1 MANIFL
7 TLDTSFS
14 MSKTWIV
21 SLFRGLFAFFD
32 SLIYTLIS
40 WLFRA
45 VFNLANFELYGVYED
60 MMDRVY
66 VILGIFMLFKITV
79 SLITYLADPDKIND
93 KEQGISKLI
102 TRIITVMVMLIGLP
116 TFFSLMTEAQNK
128 ILPVIPRIIINSP
141 TTLSSDDVT
150 GISEKLAT
158 TMLNGFAHVKTGC
171 SNAAISKP
179 FDFLKVVNDS
189 CESADDSN
197 SDAYAYDYL
206 PIVSTITGVIMIY
219 VIFSFCISVA
229 IRAFKLIILRSIS
242 PIPVL
247 SYIDPKA
254 EKDGGAFS
262 TWKKTFFSTWLELF
276 INLGLIYFIIYIID
290 MLLSGDMYKGFFDG
304 VNFLDGVFLLAFLLI
319 GLLMFAKQAPQFI
332 FDALGIKNKGNF
344 TRMLGLGATAIGAGG
359 TVASAIKNRNDYSRE
374 HGGLNAGERL
384 KNIGASLFNG
394 AMSAANGGSAILS
407 ADKPTLRTGFDSQQK
422 YNSNMLSN
430 ISSGIGLGNQIQ
442 AVGTSIL
449 FGTTPLDDMD
459 RQISSA
465 KAKSST
471 AKQLKEYAIGEG
483 KKKTAHIQTD
493 YSVNGHVQHISLDD
507 WNQAVALANSSD
519 GDGYIH
525 FSDGTMVAA
534 ASSLA
539 NKIQGDLEERAGY
552 MYSLG
557 TQASTAY
564 TSNNQSRITEL
575 QKLMAGFGVSNNDF
589 EKEFSRVDQATG
601 KVVGNDKFEDPGAL
615 DAFRETLAASLG
627 TTVEGLKEYNFNGR
641 KLDLYNDPS
650 QIKTIEKSS
659 QTESFRIENSNEY
672 SEAKKIYG
680 KNKNT

>member
-14 MSKTWIV
+14 MSKNWIV

-60 MMDRVY
+60 IMDRVY
-66 VILGIFMLFKITV
+66 VILGIFMLFKITI

-141 TTLSSDDVT
+141 TTLSSDGVT
-150 GISEKLAT
+150 EISERMAT
-158 TMLNGFAHVKTGC
+158 TMLNGFAQVKKGC
-171 SNAAISKP
+171 NNDSISNP
-179 FDFLKVVNDS
+179 FEFMKVVNDS
-189 CESADDSN
+189 CESEGDSN

-344 TRMLGLGATAIGAGG
+344 TRMLGLGAAAVGGVGAAG
-359 TVASAIKNRNDYSRE
+359 AAYRARNQYDADNNRGS
-374 HGGLNAGERL
+374 HRL
-384 KNIGASLFNG
+384 RNFGASLFSG
-394 AMSAANGGSAILS
+394 AAAVNSGGNAILTT
-407 ADKPTLRTGFDSQQK
+407 DKPNLLTGFDAQAKNNATALSRI
-422 YNSNMLSN
+422 NSGST
-430 ISSGIGLGNQIQ
+430 LGGRLQTRGQ
-442 AVGTSIL
+442 TLL
-449 FGTTPLDDMD
+449 FGESDYD
-459 RQISSA
+459 RMTREIKSYEDANKALVNYKNDLEKKALEQIGDGNKGIRVTVTDAFGQSHAGLNYNEFVTHTQGAQNGNEESLQWFIDHGW
-465 KAKSST
+465 S
-471 AKQLKEYAIGEG
+471 KQVQNGTKRVWDAASHSYIDQPQYKTVADWQGAQAIMEDL
-483 KKKTAHIQTD
+483 KTAQINEHANRV
-493 YSVNGHVQHISLDD
+493 VNGHDYTDASGNIVHMKGED
-507 WNQAVALANSSD
+507 
-519 GDGYIH
+519 Y
-525 FSDGTMVAA
+525 DGTSYNTYRLAKN
-534 ASSLA
+534 ASDSIPNL
-539 NKIQGDLEERAGY
+539 NVHFDDLKSVKI
-552 MYSLG
+552 
-557 TQASTAY
+557 
-564 TSNNQSRITEL
+564 N
-575 QKLMAGFGVSNNDF
+575 
-589 EKEFSRVDQATG
+589 
-601 KVVGNDKFEDPGAL
+601 
-615 DAFRETLAASLG
+615 LG
-627 TTVEGLKEYNFNGR
+627 TTNREITNRTTNTDYQAAKANA
-641 KLDLYNDPS
+641 
-650 QIKTIEKSS
+650 
-659 QTESFRIENSNEY
+659 
-672 SEAKKIYG
+672 EATKK
-680 KNKNT
+680 

>member
-319 GLLMFAKQAPQFI
+319 GLLMFARQAPQFI

-344 TRMLGLGATAIGAGG
+344 SRMLGLGAAAVGGVGAAG
-359 TVASAIKNRNDYSRE
+359 AAYRARNQYDADNNRGS
-374 HGGLNAGERL
+374 HRL
-384 KNIGASLFNG
+384 RNFGASLFSG
-394 AMSAANGGSAILS
+394 AAAVNSGGNAILTT
-407 ADKPTLRTGFDSQQK
+407 DKPNLLTGFDAQAKNNATELSRI
-422 YNSNMLSN
+422 NSGST
-430 ISSGIGLGNQIQ
+430 LGGRLQTRGQ
-442 AVGTSIL
+442 TLL
-449 FGTTPLDDMD
+449 FGESDYDRMTREKTGYEAANKAILTYKNTLEKKALEKTDIKIDLDSRHTGINYLEFMSHTEGAKNGNEESLQWFIDHGWSKQVQNGTKRVWD
-459 RQISSA
+459 AASHSYIDQPQYKTVADWQSAQLSLDKIKDLQTQEHGKHLVEAVEKYEQTGDTSVFTNYGTEYNDYRLAYDAAKDVNLKVDFSTYGIKGADASKGDTIGIKQALGETNKHVTGVVTDPGYKAA
-465 KAKSST
+465 KAN
-471 AKQLKEYAIGEG
+471 AE
-483 KKKTAHIQTD
+483 
-493 YSVNGHVQHISLDD
+493 
-507 WNQAVALANSSD
+507 
-519 GDGYIH
+519 
-525 FSDGTMVAA
+525 
-534 ASSLA
+534 
-539 NKIQGDLEERAGY
+539 
-552 MYSLG
+552 
-557 TQASTAY
+557 
-564 TSNNQSRITEL
+564 
-575 QKLMAGFGVSNNDF
+575 
-589 EKEFSRVDQATG
+589 AT
-601 KVVGNDKFEDPGAL
+601 
-615 DAFRETLAASLG
+615 
-627 TTVEGLKEYNFNGR
+627 
-641 KLDLYNDPS
+641 
-650 QIKTIEKSS
+650 
-659 QTESFRIENSNEY
+659 
-672 SEAKKIYG
+672 
-680 KNKNT
+680 KN

>member
-7 TLDTSFS
+7 TLDISFS

-319 GLLMFAKQAPQFI
+319 GLLMFARQAPQFI

-344 TRMLGLGATAIGAGG
+344 TRMLGLGANAIGGIGAIGA
-359 TVASAIKNRNDYSRE
+359 AYKSRNDYDAENNRGSHKLR
-374 HGGLNAGERL
+374 NF
-384 KNIGASLFNG
+384 GASLFSG
-394 AMSAANGGSAILS
+394 AAAVSSGGNAILTS
-407 ADKPTLRTGFDSQQK
+407 DKPTLKTGFDAQQK
-422 YNSNMLSN
+422 YNANMLSN
-430 ISSGIGLGNQIQ
+430 INSGIGVLDRLT
-442 AVGTSIL
+442 ATGTSLL
-449 FGTTPLDDMD
+449 FGKTPLDDFD
-459 RQISSA
+459 RDISAA
-465 KAKSST
+465 KAKSTT
-471 AKQLKEYAIGEG
+471 AKQLKEYSIGEG
-483 KKKTAHIQTD
+483 KKKTADIQTEYTFTD
-493 YSVNGHVQHISLDD
+493 ASGVRRTHKISLDE
-507 WNQAVALANSSD
+507 WNQAIALANSSD
-519 GDGYIH
+519 GDGYVH
-525 FSDGTMVAA
+525 FADGSSVAA

-539 NKIQGDLEERAGY
+539 NKIQGDLEERAGMIY
-552 MYSLG
+552 NAFASAHATTDVSVQANIQSQLQAELG
-557 TQASTAY
+557 IDA
-564 TSNNQSRITEL
+564 TSFAQF
-575 QKLMAGFGVSNNDF
+575 AD
-589 EKEFSRVDQATG
+589 
-601 KVVGNDKFEDPGAL
+601 DKFGDPGAL
-615 DAFRETLAASLG
+615 DAFRKTLADSLG
-627 TTVEGLKEYNFNGR
+627 TTVEGLKEYNFNGSII
-641 KLDLYNDPS
+641 DLYNNPS
-650 QIKTIEKSS
+650 QVKKIEKSS
-659 QTESFRIENSNEY
+659 QTEAFKIENSAEY
-672 SEAKKIYG
+672 SKAKKIYG

>member
-319 GLLMFAKQAPQFI
+319 GLLMFARQAPQFI

-344 TRMLGLGATAIGAGG
+344 TRMLGLGATAVGGIGAIG
-359 TVASAIKNRNDYSRE
+359 SAYRSRNEYDQANGNGSHKLR
-374 HGGLNAGERL
+374 NF
-384 KNIGASLFNG
+384 GASLFTG
-394 AMSAANGGSAILS
+394 AAAVNSGGNEILT
-407 ADKPTLRTGFDSQQK
+407 ADKPNLLTGIDAQAKNTATALRRINAGSTLGGRL
-422 YNSNMLSN
+422 LSRA
-430 ISSGIGLGNQIQ
+430 SGIILGQTPADKFRKRKEDLDNVEKQIKDFKSTIESRFDGNEDFMINYNGHSFNWLNFDKTITAANNGDSDAISTLSSWGLTTQQ
-442 AVGTSIL
+442 AREQYEKIHKEGYKQFTS
-449 FGTTPLDDMD
+449 
-459 RQISSA
+459 A
-465 KAKSST
+465 VVN
-471 AKQLKEYAIGEG
+471 
-483 KKKTAHIQTD
+483 KTG
-493 YSVNGHVQHISLDD
+493 VNGSKDSVVLGKLAEVKDSIKGISVYDYDEFGELVKDASGNPVSISLDTLD
-507 WNQAVALANSSD
+507 FSNYSNVVKPTI
-519 GDGYIH
+519 GDI
-525 FSDGTMVAA
+525 SGT
-534 ASSLA
+534 
-539 NKIQGDLEERAGY
+539 KRDLE
-552 MYSLG
+552 
-557 TQASTAY
+557 ASHDYKAA
-564 TSNNQSRITEL
+564 
-575 QKLMAGFGVSNNDF
+575 MADD
-589 EKEFSRVDQATG
+589 KET
-601 KVVGNDKFEDPGAL
+601 
-615 DAFRETLAASLG
+615 
-627 TTVEGLKEYNFNGR
+627 
-641 KLDLYNDPS
+641 
-650 QIKTIEKSS
+650 
-659 QTESFRIENSNEY
+659 
-672 SEAKKIYG
+672 KK
-680 KNKNT
+680 

>member
-158 TMLNGFAHVKTGC
+158 TMLNGFAHVKKGC
-171 SNAAISKP
+171 SNASISKP

-319 GLLMFAKQAPQFI
+319 GLLMFARQAPQFI

-344 TRMLGLGATAIGAGG
+344 TRMLGLGANAVGGVGAIR
-359 TVASAIKNRNDYSRE
+359 SAYRTRNQYDEDNNRGSHKLRNF
-374 HGGLNAGERL
+374 
-384 KNIGASLFNG
+384 GASLFSG
-394 AMSAANGGSAILS
+394 AAAVNSGGNALLT
-407 ADKPTLRTGFDSQQK
+407 AEKPTLRTGFDAQAKS
-422 YNSNMLSN
+422 NANMLSRLSSGSTLGGRLGAIGQTLLSGQTEIDKKEIVWKEEEEKIKYDKQRNAERKIIMDRASSKGLESLETSTDLSKLNGGSGFTGVSGRKYLFNANAAKFNSVYQAAVDRGEKDSFEFFDETNGKTFQIKMEDAKLLQHEINDGNIANYAEQALAGTITDTVITGADSRFASANNGVGVERVFGGQTGLKATYGTVNNN
-430 ISSGIGLGNQIQ
+430 ISERE
-442 AVGTSIL
+442 
-449 FGTTPLDDMD
+449 M
-459 RQISSA
+459 
-465 KAKSST
+465 
-471 AKQLKEYAIGEG
+471 AI
-483 KKKTAHIQTD
+483 A
-493 YSVNGHVQHISLDD
+493 
-507 WNQAVALANSSD
+507 
-519 GDGYIH
+519 
-525 FSDGTMVAA
+525 
-534 ASSLA
+534 
-539 NKIQGDLEERAGY
+539 
-552 MYSLG
+552 
-557 TQASTAY
+557 
-564 TSNNQSRITEL
+564 
-575 QKLMAGFGVSNNDF
+575 
-589 EKEFSRVDQATG
+589 
-601 KVVGNDKFEDPGAL
+601 NDKNSA
-615 DAFRETLAASLG
+615 ETKRLQSN
-627 TTVEGLKEYNFNGR
+627 KPSNGSG
-641 KLDLYNDPS
+641 N
-650 QIKTIEKSS
+650 
-659 QTESFRIENSNEY
+659 
-672 SEAKKIYG
+672 
-680 KNKNT
+680 